1 MSQEKVD
8 RYKEQKRNR
17 KAIQAEEKERGISHK
32 ALCRT
37 GCHCIGCVAW
47 IFCHV

>member
-17 KAIQAEEKERGISHK
+17 KAIQAKKKRGISHK

-37 GCHCIGCVAW
+37 DCNCTGRMAW
-47 IFCHV
+47 IFCDV